1 MENASSENNP
11 SCYSPNNFGSNSI
24 SSSCIEYILILA
36 SIISL
41 GEIIYLVSQLAVKF
55 ITFYCQIFMFLV
67 LTIIFICL
75 LFNIFY
81 KIWRYKETILT
92 NKKNSN

>member
-11 SCYSPNNFGSNSI
+11 SCCNPNNFGSNSI

-55 ITFYCQIFMFLV
+55 ITFNARFLC
-67 LTIIFICL
+67 F
-75 LFNIFY
+75 
-81 KIWRYKETILT
+81 
-92 NKKNSN
+92 